1 MVMRAKILAMLAEGA
16 KALRLDM
23 NAKVHARLV
32 QWEELKADL
41 KKRGAEIYS
50 VPHRTYHEEYITY
63 STDISNL
70 PDDAVKIV

>member
-1 MVMRAKILAMLAEGA
+1 
-16 KALRLDM
+16 M